1 MNQRD
6 RANILM
12 VDDQP
17 GKLMSYEV
25 ILKEL
30 DENLIQARSAT
41 EALDHLLR
49 TDVAVVLMDVSMPE
63 IDGFEL
69 ADMIRQH
76 PRFQKT
82 AIIFISAVH
91 LTDLDRIRGYK
102 SGAVDYISVPVI
114 PELLRAKVSVF
125 AELYRKTRQLERLNN
140 QLQERVQE
148 RSLQLGHSEAQFRNL
163 ADSIPQLAWMADA
176 EGRGVWFNERWSA
189 FTGCSHDELLDSG
202 WDHLRHPEHVD
213 RVFRSFGQAI
223 GTNAPWEDTFPLRN
237 ADGEYRWFL
246 WRAVPLFDSQGGLER
261 WFGTGTDITAQIKAE
276 EQVRTLNAQ
285 LQERVAELEAIMQVL
300 PVGVAISHDPEGQ
313 VVTANLALSQLLG
326 VAPGENISSRID
338 PSNPDSL
345 RVFKDGH
352 LLPLTD
358 YPLVRAASA
367 AQPTGSLELE
377 LWRPDGGPVY
387 LQSSA
392 NPLFSHDMKVRGA
405 VGAFIDVTERKR
417 LEDLLRE
424 RAELLE
430 LATEAIFVRQASG
443 ELLYWNSGAEDL
455 YGWRREEV
463 IGKKIHDVLQTC
475 FPVDF
480 GIINDTLLETGRWNG
495 QLVQTTR
502 DGREV
507 TVACR
512 KALKA
517 TGNAIL
523 EINRDITS
531 QMKAE
536 EALRNA
542 ERLAAMGRVAGII
555 AHEINNPLEAITN
568 TFYLLR
574 DHPSLDEEAR
584 YFARLGEEE
593 LIRVAHITRQ
603 TLGFYRESKAAV
615 DISVSTLIDEI
626 LDLQLRRP
634 EFRNVRLEKRYS
646 TPGNI
651 KGFPV
656 ELKQVFLNLIGNA
669 VQAMPDGGTLRL
681 HVFRLLPH
689 HRRGG
694 DVCVTICDTGTG
706 IDPAHAKHLFEP
718 FFTTKSVKGT
728 GLGLWISK
736 GIVQKYG
743 GSIRFRSLE
752 YQGRHITCFQVT
764 LPEADDRATP
774 PSEPSQPQEVAASI
788 RTN

>member
-1 MNQRD
+1 MNQPD

-25 ILKEL
+25 ILKDL
-30 DENLIQARSAT
+30 GENLIQARSAK
-41 EALDHLLR
+41 EALEHLLR
-49 TDVAVVLMDVSMPE
+49 NDVAVVLMDVSMPE

-91 LTDLDRIRGYK
+91 LSDLDRIRAYK

-125 AELYRKTRQLERLNN
+125 AELYRKTRQLERLNI
-140 QLQERVQE
+140 QLEERVQE
-148 RSLQLGHSEAQFRNL
+148 RSLQLGQSEAQFQNL
-163 ADSIPQLAWMADA
+163 ADSIPQLAWMANA
-176 EGRGVWFNERWSA
+176 QGHAVWYNQRWCE
-189 FTGCSHDELLDSG
+189 FTGCSHDKLVSSG
-202 WDHLRHPEHVD
+202 WSHFRHPDHVD
-213 RVFRSFGQAI
+213 RVLKGIDQAI
-223 GTNAPWEDTFPLRN
+223 QANSPWEDTFPLRN
-237 ADGEYRWFL
+237 AAGAYRWFL
-246 WRAVPLFDSQGGLER
+246 WRAVPLLDTAGKLER
-261 WFGTGTDITAQIKAE
+261 WFGTGTDVTDQIKAE
-276 EQVRTLNAQ
+276 EQIRNLNAQ
-285 LQERVAELEAIMQVL
+285 LQERIAELEAIMQVL
-300 PVGVAISHDPEGQ
+300 PVGVAISHDPAGQ
-313 VVTANLALSQLLG
+313 VITANKALTQLLG
-326 VAPGENISSRID
+326 VPPGENISSQID
-338 PSNPDSL
+338 PLNPNSL
-345 RVFKDGH
+345 RVFKNGH
-352 LLPLTD
+352 SLPLTD
-358 YPLVRAASA
+358 YPLLRAANT

-377 LWRPDGGPVY
+377 IWRPDGAPIY

-392 NPLFSHDMKVRGA
+392 SPLFSQDMKVRGA

-430 LATEAIFVRQASG
+430 LATEAIFVRHTNG

-463 IGKKIHDVLQTC
+463 IGKKVHDVLKTR
-475 FPVDF
+475 FPMEFRAIQD
-480 GIINDTLLETGRWNG
+480 ILLETGRWTG
-495 QLVQTTR
+495 QLVQSTR
-502 DGREV
+502 DGRDV

-517 TGNAIL
+517 SGDAIL

-531 QMKAE
+531 QLKAE
-536 EALRNA
+536 DALRNA

-574 DHPSLDEEAR
+574 DHPSLDDEAR
-584 YFARLGEEE
+584 YFAKLGEEE

-603 TLGFYRESKAAV
+603 TLGFYRESKAPV
-615 DISVSTLIDEI
+615 EISIPTLIDEI
-626 LDLQLRRP
+626 LELQLRRP
-634 EFRNVRLEKRYS
+634 EFKKIKVQKRYS
-646 TPGNI
+646 IAGKI
-651 KGFPV
+651 RGFPV

-669 VQAMPDGGTLRL
+669 SQAMPEGGTLRL
-681 HVFRLLPH
+681 HVFRLTPQ
-689 HRRGG
+689 HRRSS
-694 DVCVTICDTGTG
+694 DVCITVCDTGTG
-706 IDPAHAKHLFEP
+706 IDPQHAKHLFEP

-752 YQGRHITCFQVT
+752 YQGRHITCFQVA
-764 LPEADDRATP
+764 LPE
-774 PSEPSQPQEVAASI
+774 SEDQTSDFDASSHPHEVGANSGSH
-788 RTN
+788 

>member
-1 MNQRD
+1 MDQRD

-30 DENLIQARSAT
+30 NENLIQARSAK
-41 EALDHLLR
+41 EALEHLLR
-49 TDVAVVLMDVSMPE
+49 TEVAVVLMDVSMPE

-91 LTDLDRIRGYK
+91 VTDIDRIRAYK

-125 AELYRKTRQLERLNN
+125 AELYRKTRQLERANL
-140 QLQERVQE
+140 QLEERVQE
-148 RSLQLGHSEAQFRNL
+148 RSLRLGQSEAQFRNL
-163 ADSIPQLAWMADA
+163 ADSIPQLAWMANADGHA
-176 EGRGVWFNERWSA
+176 FWYNERWCQ
-189 FTGCSHDELLDSG
+189 FTGCSHEQLVDSG
-202 WDHLRHPEHVD
+202 WAHLRHPDHVE
-213 RVFRSFGQAI
+213 RALLGISKAI
-223 GTNAPWEDTFPLRN
+223 ESSSHWEDTFPLRN
-237 ADGEYRWFL
+237 QAGEYRWFL
-246 WRAVPLFDSQGGLER
+246 WRAVPLMDADNKLER
-261 WFGTGTDITAQIKAE
+261 WFGTGTDITDQIQAE
-276 EQVRTLNAQ
+276 EQIRNLNAQ

-300 PVGVAISHDPEGQ
+300 PVGVAISHDPDGQ

-326 VAPGENISSRID
+326 VEPGENISSHV
-338 PSNPDSL
+338 NPASSDSL
-345 RVFKDGH
+345 RIYKNGH
-352 LLPLTD
+352 SLPLTD
-358 YPLVRAASA
+358 YPLVRAATT
-367 AQPTGSLELE
+367 AQPTGSLELQI
-377 LWRPDGGPVY
+377 WRPDGGPLY

-392 NPLFSHDMKVRGA
+392 SPLYSHDMKVRGA

-417 LEDLLRE
+417 MEDLLRE

-430 LATEAIFVRQASG
+430 LATEAIFVRHING
-443 ELLYWNSGAEDL
+443 DLLYWNAGAEDL
-455 YGWRREEV
+455 YGWNREEV
-463 IGKKIHDVLQTC
+463 LGKKIHDVLKTQYPAPTE
-475 FPVDF
+475 V
-480 GIINDTLLETGRWNG
+480 IREVLAETGRWNG
-495 QLVQTTR
+495 HLVQRTR

-507 TVACR
+507 TIACR
-512 KALKA
+512 KALKIS
-517 TGNAIL
+517 GDAIL

-531 QMKAE
+531 QLKAE

-574 DHPSLDEEAR
+574 DHPSLDDEAR
-584 YFARLGEEE
+584 YFARLGEQE

-603 TLGFYRESKAAV
+603 TLGFYRESKSPV
-615 DISVSTLIDEI
+615 EMSISGLIDEI
-626 LDLQLRRP
+626 LELQVRRP
-634 EFRNVRLEKRYS
+634 EFKNIKVVRRYTIAGNVR
-646 TPGNI
+646 
-651 KGFPV
+651 GFPV

-669 VQAMPDGGTLRL
+669 AQAMPTGGTLRL
-681 HVFRLLPH
+681 HVFRLKPQYG
-689 HRRGG
+689 RPSQ
-694 DVCVTICDTGTG
+694 VCVTIGDTGSG
-706 IDPAHAKHLFEP
+706 IDPAHVKHLFEP

-743 GSIRFRSLE
+743 GSIRFRSV
-752 YQGRHITCFQVT
+752 GFRGGHITCFQVT
-764 LPEADDRATP
+764 LPEVDEQIGDSDT
-774 PSEPSQPQEVAASI
+774 QPQELAS
-788 RTN
+788 NYPM